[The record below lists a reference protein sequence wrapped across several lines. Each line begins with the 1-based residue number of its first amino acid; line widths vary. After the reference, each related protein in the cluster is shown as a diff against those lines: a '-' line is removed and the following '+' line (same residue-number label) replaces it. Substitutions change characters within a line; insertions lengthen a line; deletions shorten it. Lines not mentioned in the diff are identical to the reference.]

1 MMNVPLFQIII
12 SSINIFSTKYLVVV
26 YSRSILEYLVAP
38 IIFFPKKK
46 EEGPR
51 MWLLYSISM
60 M

>member
-1 MMNVPLFQIII
+1 MKICAIISNYYI

-38 IIFFPKKK
+38 IIFFYVYIFFFPKKK

-51 MWLLYSISM
+51 M
-60 M
+60 